1 MTYKLVLPSPL
12 LHWRRTLLP
21 AAIFMAG
28 PFVAPPP
35 LPAQDAPV
43 VVVLVRHAERQEDG
57 TSDPHISQAG
67 RARASALSA
76 LLRDAGITHI
86 HTTDLK
92 RTRETGAPLA
102 EALGLGMAVYDPRDL
117 SGTAERLRATPG
129 RHLVLGHSNTTGEL
143 AAALGGES
151 HGPIA
156 DMEYDR
162 LYVVVIPREGPV
174 STTLL
179 RFGAPWVP

>member
-1 MTYKLVLPSPL
+1 MVPRLPFRSTSA
-12 LHWRRTLLP
+12 HWRRTLLS
-21 AAIFMAG
+21 AATFILA
-28 PFVAPPP
+28 PLVAPAP

-43 VVVLVRHAERQEDG
+43 VVFLVRHAERQEDG
-57 TSDPHISQAG
+57 TADPHISEVG
-67 RARASALSA
+67 RERARALAA
-76 LLRDAGITHI
+76 LLREAGITHV

-102 EALGLGMAVYDPRDL
+102 DALGLGMAVYDPRDL

-143 AAALGGES
+143 AAALGGEN

-179 RFGAPWVP
+179 RFGAPFAP

>member
-1 MTYKLVLPSPL
+1 MPLFHARPPSLRTAARWMAATML
-12 LHWRRTLLP
+12 LAGGGLAP
-21 AAIFMAG
+21 VGMAA
-28 PFVAPPP
+28 
-35 LPAQDAPV
+35 QEDPV
-43 VVVLVRHAERQEDG
+43 VVYLVRHAERQEDG
-57 TSDPHISQAG
+57 TSDPPISEEG
-67 RARASALSA
+67 RARARLLAS
-76 LLRDAGITHI
+76 LLRDAGITRI

-102 EALGLGMAVYDPRDL
+102 GALGLGMEVYDPGDL
-117 SGTAERLRATPG
+117 PSLALRLRATPG

-143 AAALGGES
+143 AEALGGER

-162 LYVVVIPREGPV
+162 LYVVVIPRAGPV

-179 RFGAPWVP
+179 RFGSPSTP